1 MMMNNRMNNQQ
12 GDPRASLFLTS
23 EKAVFCKIPV
33 SRSSPIALH
42 SPKSPKTLCWDLRR
56 CFVSNQSEFLQRCE
70 SSEVILL
77 AKWFAREKITTRDF
91 FNIWQHI
98 WKDNSTEFDNTWHY
112 SCQLKDSNWIS
123 RGIFFFCP
131 KNVPAQK
138 QVSSIFCSISRTSQ
152 RELDR
157 SCWWSWEVPT
167 NHFKF
172 ILITFRIK
180 FADLLFISIQAKYV
194 SLFSSRFG
202 VLCHGNFWRENLRF
216 KYKNPMESRYSMMD
230 ELVHFLV
237 QGQ

>member
-98 WKDNSTEFDNTWHY
+98 WKDNSTKFDNTWHY
-112 SCQLKDSNWIS
+112 ICQ
-123 RGIFFFCP
+123 R
-131 KNVPAQK
+131 KNSQ
-138 QVSSIFCSISRTSQ
+138 QQEICSIFDNIF
-152 RELDR
+152 E
-157 SCWWSWEVPT
+157 
-167 NHFKF
+167 K
-172 ILITFRIK
+172 ITARNSTIHDII
-180 FADLLFISIQAKYV
+180 FAKENIATGYITRYLLLLPKKDTGTKTGFV
-194 SLFSSRFG
+194 
-202 VLCHGNFWRENLRF
+202 NT
-216 KYKNPMESRYSMMD
+216 
-230 ELVHFLV
+230 
-237 QGQ
+237 

>member
-1 MMMNNRMNNQQ
+1 MQNTGLAYYFSFLVWKRVFSFGRAIFLCVRPFLMNNRMNIQQ

-98 WKDNSTEFDNTWHY
+98 WQDNSTEFDNTWHY

-131 KNVPAQK
+131 KKIPAQK
-138 QVSSIFCSISRTSQ
+138 QVSSIPNNI
-152 RELDR
+152 
-157 SCWWSWEVPT
+157 
-167 NHFKF
+167 
-172 ILITFRIK
+172 
-180 FADLLFISIQAKYV
+180 FAQ
-194 SLFSSRFG
+194 
-202 VLCHGNFWRENLRF
+202 W
-216 KYKNPMESRYSMMD
+216 
-230 ELVHFLV
+230 
-237 QGQ
+237 